1 VDGTSVSV
9 LADFLEKQVKGPE
22 RGVKTQRSM
31 SGYTVQSQYGVFR
44 RREMIRIVDFLLEE
58 G

>member
-1 VDGTSVSV
+1 M
-9 LADFLEKQVKGPE
+9 LADFLGKQVKGPE
-22 RGVKTQRSM
+22 RGVKAQRSI
-31 SGYTVQSQYGVFR
+31 SGYTVQSQYGIFR